1 MAKTIKHSS
10 EAFRELAKLLAKDP
24 RAALE
29 TSSSNMNPGRVF
41 RSGELPTS
49 RPLGA
54 SIESFPY
61 GTLGGENPFKFAKRL
76 ARPQAPKNAL
86 DKFGDLLRHFGV
98 DGKVRGLLIGG
109 YKAAADTEESIDLSL
124 LTSIIG
130 QQLMLGY
137 PKGRKNRTLALVGP
151 TGVGKTTT
159 IHKLGTIA
167 ALQKKL
173 SVGFIT
179 IDTRR
184 VGGAEQLEQAGEL
197 IGAETL
203 TASSHAELLETRE
216 HFATKDLV
224 FIDTAGSGPWDESRI
239 SELNEILGTGSE
251 DGDRIERM
259 LLLPAS
265 GNSPDLRHTLNAFR
279 GVGIQSIGITKTDE
293 TSYFGPCLNVLFEA
307 GLQIELF
314 GTGQRVP
321 EDIEAASAEKIV
333 QLLVR
338 RSDK

>member
-10 EAFRELAKLLAKDP
+10 EALRELSKLLAKDS
-24 RAALE
+24 RGALE
-29 TSSSNMNPGRVF
+29 TSIGNLNPGRVF

-61 GTLGGENPFKFAKRL
+61 GTLGGENPFKFAKKL
-76 ARPQAPKNAL
+76 TRPQAPKSAV
-86 DKFGDLLRHFGV
+86 DTFGDLLRHFGI
-98 DGKVRGLLIGG
+98 DSKVRGRLLSS
-109 YKAAADTEESIDLSL
+109 YKSSADTEESIDLTL

-130 QQLMLGY
+130 QELKLGY
-137 PKGRKNRTLALVGP
+137 PKGKGNRTLALVGP

-159 IHKLGTIA
+159 IHKLGAIA
-167 ALQKKL
+167 ALHKKL

-184 VGGAEQLEQAGEL
+184 VGGAEQLEQAGDL

-203 TASSHAELLETRE
+203 TASTASELLETRE
-216 HFATKDLV
+216 HFASKDLI

-239 SELNEILGTGSE
+239 RELREVLGTGTE
-251 DGDRIERM
+251 AGNGIERM

-265 GNSPDLRHTLNAFR
+265 GNSPDLRHTLSAFR
-279 GVGIQSIGITKTDE
+279 GVGIQSIGVTKTDE
-293 TSYFGPCLNVLFEA
+293 TSYFGPCLNILFEA